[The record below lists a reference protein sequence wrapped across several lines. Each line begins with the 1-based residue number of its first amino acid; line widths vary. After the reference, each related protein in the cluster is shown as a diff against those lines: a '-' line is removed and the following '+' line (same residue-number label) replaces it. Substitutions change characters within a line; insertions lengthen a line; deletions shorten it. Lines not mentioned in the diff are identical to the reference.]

1 MKKGLIVVL
10 VLLAIVLIGGCQ
22 ACNLQKSMVAMDEEV
37 NSKWANVQNQYQR
50 RADLIPNLVATVKG
64 AADFEKSTY
73 VQVAQARAGELKQAT
88 NVTAEELTPEKI
100 AAIQK
105 ASAEAQSAARMM
117 INVVM
122 ERYPDLKA
130 NENFLNLQS
139 QLEGT
144 ENRINEERRKY
155 NEAVKTYNVKI
166 RTFPNNLFAGMLG
179 FEKRTMFEADKG
191 AEKAPSVG
199 DMMK

>member
-1 MKKGLIVVL
+1 MKKSLIVIL
-10 VLLAIVLIGGCQ
+10 VLAAIVLIGGCQ
-22 ACNLQKSMVAMDEEV
+22 ACNLQKSMVTLDEGV
-37 NSKWANVQNQYQR
+37 KNKWGAVQSSYQR

-73 VQVAQARAGELKQAT
+73 VQVAQARAGDLKQAT
-88 NVTAEELTPEKI
+88 NVSADSLTPQRI
-100 AAIQK
+100 ADIQK

-117 INVVM
+117 INVMV

-130 NENFLNLQS
+130 NQNFLDLQS

-144 ENRINEERRKY
+144 ENRIAVARNDY
-155 NEAVKTYNVKI
+155 NDAVQGYNIKI

-179 FEKRTMFEADKG
+179 FKQKEVFQAEAG
-191 AEKAPSVG
+191 AEKRPDV
-199 DMMK
+199 KF